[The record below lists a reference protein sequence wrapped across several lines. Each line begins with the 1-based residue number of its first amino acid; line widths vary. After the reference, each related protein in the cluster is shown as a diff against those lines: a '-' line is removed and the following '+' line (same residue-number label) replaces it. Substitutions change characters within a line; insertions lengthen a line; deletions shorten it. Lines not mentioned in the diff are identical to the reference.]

1 MAKKHLLLCA
11 LCICMA
17 PFLKAQQYG
26 LFNTRT
32 LFDGFENP
40 AQKTFVL
47 DSSRKFASNF
57 FLPNLGVNAANK
69 GNSDLIRRAINEGT
83 YSAKDLVLR
92 NGDINT
98 IHQNTNIYLL
108 TFRIFQSYKFQKELG
123 FAWQLRSDA
132 HLDYTNETLAILD
145 SYKRFEGSTP
155 YDDVFNND
163 GYEQSYHQFS
173 VTYREN
179 INKRLAFGVKFS
191 LLSGITYNRLNVTD
205 SYLLMDPNPANPK
218 INIRVKGTYRAS
230 FLETDELSG
239 KTAMPTFKN
248 PGISLGFGTSYTA
261 KSGVFIMANIKDL
274 GFIKWRKTAYVNNIQ
289 SNINI
294 ENPDLKSSTQIENE
308 LADIATD
315 KSVNESFYSL
325 TNAKADFMISKPFSI
340 TYPFSYTPSL
350 IVSKNLF
357 YKGGDAAFV
366 NKFKYNNVSLSAIPT
381 YNFNALFLMGVQGMY
396 QTPNFEI
403 FLGSDNLFK
412 TVTQIN
418 GALKQDRTIGSGYN
432 GASFYMGIGIK
443 FGNAVEHP
451 QNTSTIPGINDQET
465 SFFKRIFSV
474 FKKKR

>member
-1 MAKKHLLLCA
+1 MAKKYLILCA
-11 LCICMA
+11 LCICIA
-17 PFLKAQQYG
+17 PFAKAQQYG

-40 AQKTFVL
+40 AQRTFVV

-57 FLPNLGVNAANK
+57 FLPNLGINAANK

-83 YSAKDLVLR
+83 YSAKDLVLGS
-92 NGDINT
+92 GDINT

-145 SYKRFEGSTP
+145 SYRRFVGRTP

-179 INKRLAFGVKFS
+179 INKRLAFGAKIS
-191 LLSGITYNRLNVTD
+191 LLSGVTYNRLNITD
-205 SYLLMDPNPANPK
+205 SYLLMDPTNNL
-218 INIRVKGTYRAS
+218 INVRVKGAYKAS
-230 FLETDELSG
+230 FLETDELSH
-239 KTAMPTFKN
+239 KTAAPNFRN

-261 KSGVFIMANIKDL
+261 KNGVFMMANIKDL
-274 GFIKWRKTAYVNNIQ
+274 GFIKWGKTAYVNNI
-289 SNINI
+289 SSEVNIT
-294 ENPDLKSSTQIENE
+294 DLSQKSSSQIESE
-308 LADIATD
+308 LANIATD
-315 KSVNESFYSL
+315 ESVNKSFYSL

-340 TYPFSYTPSL
+340 TYSFSYTPGL
-350 IVSKNLF
+350 VVSKNLF

-366 NKFKYNNVSLSAIPT
+366 NKFKYNTMALSAIPT
-381 YNFNALFLMGVQGMY
+381 YNFNGLFLMGIQGMY

-418 GALKQDRTIGSGYN
+418 GALKQDHTIGTGYN
-432 GASFYMGIGIK
+432 GASFYMGVGIK
-443 FGNAVEHP
+443 FGNTVEHA
-451 QNTSTIPGINDQET
+451 QNTSTIPGINDQEA

-474 FKKKR
+474 FSKKR